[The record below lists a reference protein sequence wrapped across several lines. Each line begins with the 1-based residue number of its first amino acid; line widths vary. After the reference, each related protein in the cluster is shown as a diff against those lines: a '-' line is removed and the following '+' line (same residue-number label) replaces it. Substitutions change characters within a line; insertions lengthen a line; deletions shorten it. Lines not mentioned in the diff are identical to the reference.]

1 MKYDNEFYGLYENLR
16 SILIQTDFLKKQISK
31 ISNPQLREIFSEYL
45 KTCQADL
52 LDFINPV
59 YDLITCDNPEDVN
72 YIINSLREEDG

>member
-31 ISNPQLREIFSEYL
+31 ISNSQLREIFSEHL

-59 YDLITCDNPEDVN
+59 YDLITCDNPEDIN